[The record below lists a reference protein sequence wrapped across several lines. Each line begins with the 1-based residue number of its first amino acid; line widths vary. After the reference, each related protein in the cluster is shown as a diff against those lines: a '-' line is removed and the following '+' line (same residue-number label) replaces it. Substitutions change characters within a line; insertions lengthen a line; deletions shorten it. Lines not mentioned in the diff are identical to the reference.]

1 MSRLCRRTGDVRR
14 YDQQE
19 QQCGCVSW
27 LIPCSILDPKFTDH
41 PAPECLI
48 RWVWRGSLLVFKP
61 TIFWGCP
68 HFDPELRNMYQ
79 CTTRPLDFHQAA
91 CYWILPLKFWPAKV
105 PNSKPAQ
112 RKSCTLS
119 LSNRWNDFSWPPH
132 IGNYWPE
139 CSEKTGDKIHPISH
153 IATFIIIYC
162 TIPHTPI
169 LIDRYF

>member
-19 QQCGCVSW
+19 QHAAVFLTDS
-27 LIPCSILDPKFTDH
+27 LIHFDPKFTDH

-48 RWVWRGSLLVFKP
+48 RWVWRGSLWVFKP

-105 PNSKPAQ
+105 PNPKPAQ

-119 LSNRWNDFSWPPH
+119 LSNRWNDFSMTPSILAIIGQNVQKKLGTKFIQFH
-132 IGNYWPE
+132 I
-139 CSEKTGDKIHPISH
+139 
-153 IATFIIIYC
+153 
-162 TIPHTPI
+162 
-169 LIDRYF
+169 